1 MHLKSRL
8 AEVVREE
15 IISGRLAPGCGIVET
30 KWAGKLGVAQASLR
44 EAINILTA
52 EGFVRKESG
61 RTAHVTMLTE
71 DDVRQIYELR
81 VAVESFSARLLV
93 DRRVDLG
100 ELEEVLADMR
110 SAAERRNVRA
120 YYERDLRFHLLMSEK
135 CGNRFAAQALKP
147 LLAPLFAFCV
157 LRVQTLPPA
166 PFSVSLNEHW
176 QILEALRCGD
186 PDVAASVVGRIL
198 RVSMPKRPICSLLN
212 TSKHR
217 PHFSLRELKS
227 ENQSVVLVN

>member
-8 AEVVREE
+8 ADVLREE
-15 IISGRLAPGCGIVET
+15 IISGRLAAGCGIVET
-30 KWAGKLGVAQASLR
+30 KWAAKLGVAQASLR
-44 EAINILTA
+44 EAINILAA

-61 RTAHVTMLTE
+61 RTARVTILTE

-81 VAVESFSARLLV
+81 TAIESFSARLLV
-93 DRRVDLG
+93 ERRVDLS

-135 CGNRFAAQALKP
+135 CGNRFAAQTLKP

-157 LRVQTLPPA
+157 LRVQTWSPA
-166 PFSVSLNEHW
+166 LFSVSLNEHW

-186 PDVAASVVGRIL
+186 PDVAAGVVGRVLSNFHAETSSLI
-198 RVSMPKRPICSLLN
+198 VAEHPKAAAVPSSSCI
-212 TSKHR
+212 
-217 PHFSLRELKS
+217 
-227 ENQSVVLVN
+227 QD